1 MEIRDFYRIIMVPLD
16 KDKSIAVTHI
26 LIVECIDDVPSRYYL
41 AELPAINNDIR
52 IRLKY
57 YENLVN

>member
-1 MEIRDFYRIIMVPLD
+1 MKIRDYFRIIIVPLN
-16 KDKSIAVTHI
+16 KDKSIEVTHI
-26 LIVECIDDVPSRYYL
+26 LLMECIDDVPSRYYL
-41 AELPAINNDIR
+41 AELPLIDNSIR